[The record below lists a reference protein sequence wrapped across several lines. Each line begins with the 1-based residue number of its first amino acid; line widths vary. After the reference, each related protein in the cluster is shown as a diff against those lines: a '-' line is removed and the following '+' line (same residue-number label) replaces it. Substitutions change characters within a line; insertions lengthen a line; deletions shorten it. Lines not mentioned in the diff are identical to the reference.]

1 MRKLAILLAKLTLLA
16 GCGGGASVSQNQCI
30 ASDWETLGY
39 RDGVNGIRSS
49 RLLAHQDACV
59 EHGIIPDRTAYM
71 RGWEDGVREYCQPN
85 RAFEIG
91 ELGQGHDNVC
101 PQGMQTEFTTAY
113 REGRKLYL
121 ARVEVSSLERLIG
134 EKEHRLEHVKAEIV
148 SSAADQLNPSMTP
161 ADRVNML
168 AYTHRL
174 TEEKQRLES
183 EIPALVDELAHKQA
197 ELERLRQ
204 TLATVVY

>member
-1 MRKLAILLAKLTLLA
+1 MRNFILLLATLTLL

-39 RDGVNGIRSS
+39 RDGVNGVRSS

-71 RGWEDGVREYCQPN
+71 RGWQEGVTEYCQPN

-101 PQGMQTEFTTAY
+101 PADMQSQFTAAY
-113 REGRKLYL
+113 REGRRLYL
-121 ARVEVSSLERLIG
+121 ARVEVSNLERLIG
-134 EKEHRLEHVKAEIV
+134 DKEHRLETVKAEIV
-148 SSAADQLNPSMTP
+148 SSAADQLDPMLTP
-161 ADRVNML
+161 ADRVEML

-197 ELERLRQ
+197 ELEHLRQ